1 VLLEQPLGSAEPA
14 LGRAELAPEGEAHAD
29 PEGSACSLL
38 DVTGLEVEVVRTLVG
53 ADPLLVSAEHVGGR
67 REQAEIG
74 RSERLFLVGAKK

>member
-1 VLLEQPLGSAEPA
+1 
-14 LGRAELAPEGEAHAD
+14 
-29 PEGSACSLL
+29 
-38 DVTGLEVEVVRTLVG
+38 VEVVRTLVG